1 LSQLK
6 LAEPRFQQLK
16 PILPQGNQ
24 TTIEKTSLNFEAFQ
38 AQKPIENRIP
48 SLQCPGAEL
57 D

>member
-1 LSQLK
+1 MK